1 MKWILS
7 FGVVWMLASCKPL
20 ATVSS
25 SSVAFDDAADRMLLY
40 QRSNGGWPQY
50 NGKPTNYSQSVPEN
64 VRSKVTSEKN
74 AQDATMDDGI
84 TSTEIEYLL
93 KAYSS
98 TSNREYLI
106 AAQKGISYL
115 LTAQNAAGGWPQ
127 RYPNLKSYYGHITYN
142 DQAMIDVMKLLKE
155 VGEGKGEYQSVENSL
170 RTRAKAAVE
179 KGIQCILK
187 TQVRQK
193 GKLTVWCAQH
203 HPITLKPAKGRSFE
217 PPSLSGAE
225 SVHIVRFLMAI
236 EKPPAAIRTAISS
249 AIDWFEENK
258 IVGWNFKEIK
268 DSSQPMGRD
277 RVVYKDSRSI
287 IWARFYELN
296 TNRPIFTGK
305 NGVVKYALADIDNK
319 RRVSWYQIWK
329 RIGVS
334 RKKIRTGFI
343 ICWLFG
349 GYSTSFNLSLLNW
362 IQMKL
367 IIGFIHLSLPGAIL
381 TIHLLF
387 LFW

>member
-1 MKWILS
+1 MMKVFFS
-7 FGVVWMLASCKPL
+7 FAVLLMVASCKPL
-20 ATVSS
+20 STISS
-25 SSVAFDDAADRMLLY
+25 SSISSDEAADRMLLY

-50 NGKPTNYSQSVPEN
+50 NGKPTNYSQVVPEN
-64 VRSKVTSEKN
+64 VQKKVASEKN

-93 KAYSS
+93 EAYSS
-98 TSNREYLI
+98 TNNREYLI
-106 AAQKGISYL
+106 GAQKGISYL
-115 LTAQNAAGGWPQ
+115 LAAQNAAGGWPQ
-127 RYPNLKSYYGHITYN
+127 RYPNLNSYYGHITYN

-155 VGEGKGEYQSVENSL
+155 VGEGKGVYQSVENDL
-170 RTRAKAAVE
+170 RARAKSAVT

-187 TQVRQK
+187 TQVRQQ

-203 HPITLKPAKGRSFE
+203 HPKTLKPAKGRSFE

-236 EKPPAAIRTAISS
+236 DKPSQEVKTSITS
-249 AIDWFEENK
+249 AVSWFEKNR

-268 DSSQPMGRD
+268 DSSQPTGRD

-305 NGVVKYALADIDNK
+305 NGVVKYALAEIDNK
-319 RRVSWYQIWK
+319 RRVSYGFYGRWPK
-329 RIGVS
+329 R
-334 RKKIRTGFI
+334 
-343 ICWLFG
+343 
-349 GYSTSFNLSLLNW
+349 LLNEEYPQW
-362 IQMKL
+362 RAKW
-367 IIGFIHLSLPGAIL
+367 GK
-381 TIHLLF
+381 
-387 LFW
+387 

>member
-7 FGVVWMLASCKPL
+7 LVVVWMLASCKPL
-20 ATVSS
+20 ATISS
-25 SSVAFDDAADRMLLY
+25 SSVSTDEAADRMLLY

-50 NGKPTNYSQSVPEN
+50 NGKPTNYDQVVSDNLE
-64 VRSKVTSEKN
+64 SKVASEKN
-74 AQDATMDDGI
+74 AQDATMDDGV

-93 KAYSS
+93 KAYGS
-98 TSNREYLI
+98 TNNRDYLI

-115 LTAQNAAGGWPQ
+115 LSAQNSAGGWPQ

-155 VGEGKGEYQSVENSL
+155 IGEGKGVYQSVESGL
-170 RTRAKAAVE
+170 RTRAKAAVT

-187 TQVRQK
+187 TQVKQK

-203 HPITLKPAKGRSFE
+203 HPKTLKPAKGRSFE

-236 EKPPAAIRTAISS
+236 EKPSPEIKTAITS
-249 AIDWFEENK
+249 AVSWFEKNK

-268 DSSQPMGRD
+268 DASQPTGRD
-277 RVVYKDSRSI
+277 RVIYKDIQSI

-319 RRVSWYQIWK
+319 RRVSYGFYGRWPK
-329 RIGVS
+329 R
-334 RKKIRTGFI
+334 
-343 ICWLFG
+343 
-349 GYSTSFNLSLLNW
+349 LLKEDYPQW
-362 IQMKL
+362 RSKW
-367 IIGFIHLSLPGAIL
+367 GD
-381 TIHLLF
+381 
-387 LFW
+387 

>member
-7 FGVVWMLASCKPL
+7 LVVVWMLASCKPL
-20 ATVSS
+20 ATISS
-25 SSVAFDDAADRMLLY
+25 SSVSTDEAADRMLLY

-50 NGKPTNYSQSVPEN
+50 NGKPTNYDQVVSDNLE
-64 VRSKVTSEKN
+64 SKVASEKN
-74 AQDATMDDGI
+74 AQDATMDDGV

-98 TSNREYLI
+98 TNNRDYLI

-115 LTAQNAAGGWPQ
+115 LSAQNSAGGWPQ

-142 DQAMIDVMKLLKE
+142 DQAMIDVMKVLKE
-155 VGEGKGEYQSVENSL
+155 IGEGKGVYQSVESGL
-170 RTRAKAAVE
+170 RTRAKAAVT

-187 TQVRQK
+187 TQVKQK

-203 HPITLKPAKGRSFE
+203 HPKTLKPAKGRSFE

-236 EKPPAAIRTAISS
+236 EKPSPEIKTAITS
-249 AIDWFEENK
+249 AVSWFEKNK

-268 DSSQPMGRD
+268 DASQPTGRD
-277 RVVYKDSRSI
+277 RVIYKDIQSI

-319 RRVSWYQIWK
+319 RRVSYGFYGRWPK
-329 RIGVS
+329 R
-334 RKKIRTGFI
+334 
-343 ICWLFG
+343 
-349 GYSTSFNLSLLNW
+349 LLKEDYPQW
-362 IQMKL
+362 QSKW
-367 IIGFIHLSLPGAIL
+367 GD
-381 TIHLLF
+381 
-387 LFW
+387 

>member
-1 MKWILS
+1 MKVIFS
-7 FGVVWMLASCKPL
+7 FAIVLTLVSCKSLTTIP
-20 ATVSS
+20 S
-25 SSVAFDDAADRMLLY
+25 SSVSTDEAADRMLLY

-50 NGKPTNYSQSVPEN
+50 NGKPTNYDQVVSDNLE
-64 VRSKVTSEKN
+64 SKVASEKN
-74 AQDATMDDGI
+74 AQDATMDDGV

-93 KAYSS
+93 KAYGS
-98 TSNREYLI
+98 TNNRDYLI

-115 LTAQNAAGGWPQ
+115 LSAQNSAGGWPQ

-155 VGEGKGEYQSVENSL
+155 IGEGKGVYQLVESGL
-170 RTRAKAAVE
+170 RTRAKAAVA

-187 TQVRQK
+187 TQVKQK

-203 HPITLKPAKGRSFE
+203 HPKTLKPAKGRSFE

-236 EKPPAAIRTAISS
+236 EKPSPEIKTAIAS
-249 AIDWFEENK
+249 AVSWFEKNK

-268 DSSQPMGRD
+268 DASQPTGRD
-277 RVVYKDSRSI
+277 RVVYKDSQSI

-319 RRVSWYQIWK
+319 RRVSYGFYGRWPK
-329 RIGVS
+329 R
-334 RKKIRTGFI
+334 
-343 ICWLFG
+343 
-349 GYSTSFNLSLLNW
+349 LLKEDYPQW
-362 IQMKL
+362 RSKW
-367 IIGFIHLSLPGAIL
+367 GD
-381 TIHLLF
+381 
-387 LFW
+387 